1 MRAALVA
8 AGLLLAA
15 AAGQAHAQA
24 ALARGPDEVRRLV
37 DADRYPDARRA
48 LRAWWAASGDTAT
61 GARRASA
68 LYLSAV
74 LTDSLPAAERDLLR
88 VVVEHP
94 LAPESDDALLRLAH
108 VRLLRGD
115 SVGAATHLDRLATDF
130 PQSPLRAPGL
140 ALLGRL
146 RSAEVRVASAPPR
159 LAAPPT
165 QRSTTARAPAPRGTS
180 AATGTPASPASARPA
195 RREAAPRL
203 SRYTVEVAAEGSMA
217 GASGTRERLRARGFS
232 SFLVVDGDDS
242 TVRVRLGNF
251 PTRDA
256 AESLAGRLRDAGYLP
271 TVLPSGR

>member
-1 MRAALVA
+1 MRAALLA

-15 AAGQAHAQA
+15 AAGEAHAQA
-24 ALARGPDEVRRLV
+24 AAARGPDEVRRLV
-37 DADRYPDARRA
+37 EADRYPEARRA

-68 LYLSAV
+68 LYLRAV
-74 LTDSLPAAERDLLR
+74 LTDSLPASERDLLR

-115 SVGAATHLDRLATDF
+115 SAGAAAHLDRLATDF

-146 RSAEVRVASAPPR
+146 RPAEVRVASAPP
-159 LAAPPT
+159 
-165 QRSTTARAPAPRGTS
+165 QRSTSARAAVPA
-180 AATGTPASPASARPA
+180 AATPPQPRPA
-195 RREAAPRL
+195 RREIVPAR

-256 AESLAGRLRDAGYLP
+256 AESLAGRLRDAGYQP
-271 TVLPSGR
+271 TVLPSGG

>member
-1 MRAALVA
+1 MRAALLA

-15 AAGQAHAQA
+15 AAGQAHAQTSA
-24 ALARGPDEVRRLV
+24 ARGPDEVRRLV
-37 DADRYPDARRA
+37 EADRYPEARRA

-68 LYLSAV
+68 LYLRAV

-115 SVGAATHLDRLATDF
+115 SAGAAAHLDRLATDF

-140 ALLGRL
+140 TLLGRL
-146 RSAEVRVASAPPR
+146 RRAEARVASAQPR
-159 LAAPPT
+159 AAAPPPE
-165 QRSTTARAPAPRGTS
+165 RSTATRAPAS
-180 AATGTPASPASARPA
+180 AAATTSQPRPTRREIAPA
-195 RREAAPRL
+195 R

-217 GASGTRERLRARGFS
+217 GASGTRERLRARGFN

-256 AESLAGRLRDAGYLP
+256 AESLAGRLRDAGYRP
-271 TVLPSGR
+271 TVLPSGG

>member
-1 MRAALVA
+1 MRAALLA

-15 AAGQAHAQA
+15 AGEAHAQA
-24 ALARGPDEVRRLV
+24 AAARGPDEVRRLV
-37 DADRYPDARRA
+37 EADRYPEARRA
-48 LRAWWAASGDTAT
+48 LRAWWAASGDSAT
-61 GARRASA
+61 GARRASG
-68 LYLSAV
+68 LYLRAV

-115 SVGAATHLDRLATDF
+115 SAGAAAHLDRLATDF
-130 PQSPLRAPGL
+130 PQSPLRAPGV

-146 RSAEVRVASAPPR
+146 RSTKVRVAAAPPR
-159 LAAPPT
+159 TVP
-165 QRSTTARAPAPRGTS
+165 PAPR
-180 AATGTPASPASARPA
+180 ATPARASAPAAAAPTPPRPA
-195 RREAAPRL
+195 RRGPAPRAG
-203 SRYTVEVAAEGSMA
+203 RYTVEVAAEGSMA

-256 AESLAGRLRDAGYLP
+256 AESLAGRLRDAGYRP
-271 TVLPSGR
+271 TVLPSGG

>member
-8 AGLLLAA
+8 AGLLLAT
-15 AAGQAHAQA
+15 AGQPHAQA
-24 ALARGPDEVRRLV
+24 AAARGPDEVRRLV
-37 DADRYPDARRA
+37 AADRYPEARRA

-68 LYLSAV
+68 LYLRAV

-115 SVGAATHLDRLATDF
+115 SAGAAGHLDRLGTDF
-130 PQSPLRAPGL
+130 PQSPLRASGL

-146 RSAEVRVASAPPR
+146 RPADVRVASAPPR
-159 LAAPPT
+159 AAAPPP
-165 QRSTTARAPAPRGTS
+165 RAAPARPSSPSATS
-180 AATGTPASPASARPA
+180 AATRAPALPTPARSA
-195 RREAAPRL
+195 RREPAPRL
-203 SRYTVEVAAEGSMA
+203 SRYTVEVAAEGSMV
-217 GASGTRERLRARGFS
+217 GASGTRDRLKARGFN

-251 PTRDA
+251 PNRDA

-271 TVLPSGR
+271 TVLPSGG